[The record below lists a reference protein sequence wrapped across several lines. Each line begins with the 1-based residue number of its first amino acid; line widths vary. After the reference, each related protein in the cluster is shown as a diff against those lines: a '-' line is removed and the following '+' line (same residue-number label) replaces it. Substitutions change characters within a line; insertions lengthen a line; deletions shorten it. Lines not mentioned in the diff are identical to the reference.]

1 MEIGCSQYSAL
12 TLAEC
17 ALKMT
22 SVRRALAISFFERYV
37 LIAISLASNI
47 LIARLLS
54 PEEIGLYSVSLAVI
68 GIAQVLRDF
77 GVGSYLIQE
86 KNLTEV
92 HIRTAFGVALIM
104 GLLLFVISLVGASLA
119 VRVYA
124 EPRMLIT
131 LQICSINFL
140 ILPFC
145 TVSLAMLRREMLF
158 KKVLYVTLSA
168 TIVGFIVTI
177 ALAYLDFGANSMAI
191 GTVITNI
198 CSGFGAWIVRQERV
212 LLLPA
217 LHEWRAVVGFGSK
230 RSAASIAVTISSDI
244 TELVAGKLLG
254 FGSVAILS
262 RAQGLMSLFQRDLMA
277 AVHGVAYPAFANAHR
292 QNKDLET
299 HHINSIAIIS
309 VFAWPFYGFI
319 TIFSLDILNLLFGP
333 QWDSAAGF
341 VGWYCLSGAILTP
354 SYLIISLLTATGN
367 ITTATKIELITHPL
381 RALFFVIGLTS
392 FPYIET
398 APILFVIAAAISSP
412 YAFFMKNK
420 VLPNNWQLLSKH
432 LIKSLFVTAFSLIP
446 ALFFKNNEFQILSFP
461 IPKLLLASIAAA
473 MSWYIGLYIIKHKL
487 IYEAIFVSVNNR
499 TLRILKKIQ
508 RQMQYK

>member
-1 MEIGCSQYSAL
+1 
-12 TLAEC
+12 
-17 ALKMT
+17 MT
-22 SVRRALAISFFERYV
+22 SVRRALAISFIERYA

-77 GVGSYLIQE
+77 GVGGYLIQE
-86 KNLTEV
+86 KNLTEA

-104 GLLLFVISLVGASLA
+104 GLLLFIITLAGASLA

-124 EPRMLIT
+124 EPRMLLT

-158 KKVLYVTLSA
+158 QKILYVTLSA
-168 TIVGFIVTI
+168 TILGFIATI
-177 ALAYLDFGANSMAI
+177 ALAYLEFGANSMAI
-191 GTVITNI
+191 GTVTTNI
-198 CSGFGAWIVRQERV
+198 CSGFGAWIVRKERV
-212 LLLPA
+212 ILLPA
-217 LHEWRAVVGFGSK
+217 LHEWRSVVGFGSK

-254 FGSVAILS
+254 FGPVAILS
-262 RAQGLMSLFQRDLMA
+262 RAQGLMNLFQRDLMA

-292 QNKDLET
+292 QNQDLET

-309 VFAWPFYGFI
+309 VFAWPFYGFVS
-319 TIFSLDILNLLFGP
+319 IFSLEILNLLFGP

-341 VGWYCLSGAILTP
+341 VGWYCLAGAVLTP

-381 RALFFVIGLTS
+381 RASFFVIGLII
-392 FPYIET
+392 FPHIET
-398 APILFVIAAAISSP
+398 PPILFVIAAAFSSP

-420 VLPNNWQLLSKH
+420 VLPNNWRLLTKN
-432 LIKSLFVTAFSLIP
+432 LTKSLIVTAFSLTPTLIF
-446 ALFFKNNEFQILSFP
+446 ANYEFEILTITF
-461 IPKLLLASIAAA
+461 PKLLLASIAAA
-473 MSWYIGLYIIKHKL
+473 TGWYISLHIIKHQL
-487 IYEAIFVSVNNR
+487 INETIFLSISKR
-499 TLRILKKIQ
+499 TLGIFKKKSHKTQ
-508 RQMQYK
+508 